1 LDTIV
6 FFAAALAALVFNL
19 LAIGHGAES
28 RDGFTE

>member
-6 FFAAALAALVFNL
+6 FFAAAMAALVFDL
-19 LAIGHGAES
+19 LAFGHGAES